1 MFEAKRPTSKT
12 RSAAG
17 LLELIYHATVR
28 EIRKDHGHAVI
39 GLLLNILQTLIFVAA
54 FYALFAVMRVRPSGI
69 RGDFLL
75 FIMSG
80 VFLFMVHIKSIGAVF
95 GAEGPSSA
103 MMKHAPM
110 NTIVAIAS
118 KALSALYLQVL
129 SMTVLLFFYHA
140 LVNRLSIYDPAG
152 AMGMILLAWSTGVG
166 IGMVLLA
173 AKPWNPTAVGIMS
186 TIVQRINM
194 VASGKMV
201 VANMLGF
208 GGLYIFGWNPLYHAI
223 DQARGFVFANYTPRF
238 TSISYPVYATL
249 VLITLGLMCEFY
261 TRRHASVSWDAKR

>member
-1 MFEAKRPTSKT
+1 MFETRRKKTKTS
-12 RSAAG
+12 SASG

-28 EIRKDHGHAVI
+28 EIRKDHGHAVV
-39 GLLLNILQTLIFVAA
+39 GLLLNIVQTLIFIGA
-54 FYALFAVMRVRPSGI
+54 FYALFAIMRVRPTGI

-80 VFLFMVHIKSIGAVF
+80 VFLFMVHIKTIGSVF
-95 GAEGPSSA
+95 GAEGPASA

-110 NTIVAIAS
+110 NTIIAISS
-118 KALSALYLQVL
+118 KALSSLYLQIL
-129 SMTVLLFFYHA
+129 SMLVLLFFYHS
-140 LVNRLSIYDPAG
+140 LLNPISIHDPVG
-152 AMGMILLAWSTGVG
+152 AMGMLLLAWSTGVG
-166 IGMVLLA
+166 VGMVLLA
-173 AKPWNPTAVGIMS
+173 AKPWNPSAVGIVS
-186 TIVQRINM
+186 TVIQRANM

-223 DQARGFVFANYTPRF
+223 DQARGFVFANYFPRF

-249 VLITLGLMCEFY
+249 VLIMLGLMGEFY
-261 TRRHASVSWDAKR
+261 TRRHASASWEAKR